1 VRLGAVPAAAG
12 GTDVYV
18 WAPNAQSVSVRGQT
32 LEADRDGFFGG
43 TLDLK
48 PGDDYGFTL
57 AGVRPLNSRHG
68 SELADPC
75 SREQPGGL
83 RGPSRVLD
91 TGAFPWSADPV
102 AVPLEE
108 LVIYELHVGTFTPE
122 GTFDAAIPCLDALA
136 QFGVTAIELMPVAT
150 FPGERGWGYD
160 GVFTSAPHR
169 AYGGPLGL
177 ARLVDAAHSRG
188 LAVILD
194 VVYNH
199 VGPGAEL
206 AAFGPYFTDRY
217 DTFWGD
223 ALDYSQRGVREWA
236 IQNAELWVRDYRIDG
251 LRLDATHAIFDE
263 SKPHIMVELAER
275 VRANHSAA
283 LVISEMQVGD
293 RRPIEEWGHD
303 AQWADEFH
311 HALHVLLTGERD
323 GYYEDYGT
331 VADLARAFE
340 DDERLVVC
348 AQNHDQ
354 VGNRAAG
361 DRLPPPTR
369 RLAAACTLFAPQIPL
384 LFMGEE
390 YGETAPFQFFTD
402 HDDPAIAEATR
413 EGRKREFATFS
424 GFGGNVPDPQDPAT
438 FERSKLRPEAGDDE
452 LRAFYAGLIDLRR
465 SLPREVDTDADES
478 RRVLRVRRGRRELV
492 ADFANLTAELR

>member
-1 VRLGAVPAAAG
+1 
-12 GTDVYV
+12 V
-18 WAPNAQSVSVRGQT
+18 WAPNADQVLVRGQT
-32 LEADRDGFFGG
+32 LEAENAGFFAG
-43 TLDLK
+43 TLRLR

-57 AGVRPLNSRHG
+57 RGARPLNSRNE
-68 SELADPC
+68 SEFADPC

-91 TGAFPWSADPV
+91 TSAFTWNADPMV
-102 AVPLEE
+102 VPLDE

-122 GTFDAAIPCLDALA
+122 GTFDAVSPRLPQLAAL
-136 QFGVTAIELMPVAT
+136 GVTAIEVMPVAT

-160 GVFTSAPHR
+160 GVLTYAPHR
-169 AYGGPLGL
+169 AYGGPHGL
-177 ARLVDAAHSRG
+177 ARLVDAAHAAG

-199 VGPGAEL
+199 VGSGSRLAEL
-206 AAFGPYFTDRY
+206 GPYFTDRY

-223 ALDYSQRGVREWA
+223 AIDYSQRGVREWA

-251 LRLDATHAIFDE
+251 LRLDATQAIFDE
-263 SKPHIMVELAER
+263 SQPHIMTELAAR
-275 VRANHSAA
+275 VRAAHPGA
-283 LVISEMQVGD
+283 LVIAEAAIGD
-293 RRPIEEWGHD
+293 RRPLEEWGDD
-303 AQWADEFH
+303 AQWADELH

-323 GYYEDYGT
+323 GYYEDYGS
-331 VADLARAFE
+331 VADLARALE
-340 DDERLVVC
+340 EDERFVVC

-361 DRLPPPTR
+361 DRLPPATR
-369 RLAAACTLFAPQIPL
+369 RVAAACVLFAPQIPL

-413 EGRKREFATFS
+413 EGRKREFAKFS
-424 GFGGNVPDPQDPAT
+424 AFQGEVPDPQDPAT
-438 FERSKLRPEAGDDE
+438 FERSKLHPEAGDDE
-452 LRAFYAGLIDLRR
+452 LRAFYGELIALRR
-465 SLPREVDTDADES
+465 SLPRKVDTDADEA
-478 RRVLRVRRGRRELV
+478 RRILRVKRGDHELV
-492 ADFANLTAELR
+492 ADFANMTAVIR